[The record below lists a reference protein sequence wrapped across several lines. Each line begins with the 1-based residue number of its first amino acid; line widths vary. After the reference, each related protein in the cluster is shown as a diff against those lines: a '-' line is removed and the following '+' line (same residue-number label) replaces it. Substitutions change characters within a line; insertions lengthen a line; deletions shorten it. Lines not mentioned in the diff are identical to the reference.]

1 MAAAAAPAPNTV
13 VTAVTGEYEHLDLV
27 RAWIEAALV
36 SGNFELI
43 DMLPANRSVEQAA
56 RFEVSATVKVVAS
69 RQLVYFGRAQMAYT
83 AAMTVQATDL
93 STGARAAG
101 PFSTTVEYTS
111 VNFEENLKEGA
122 DTVAQSLVAALDDR
136 LGR

>member
-1 MAAAAAPAPNTV
+1 
-13 VTAVTGEYEHLDLV
+13 V

-83 AAMTVQATDL
+83 AAMTVQATDV